1 MSKIPTVRLVFD
13 VKKRASKKTK
23 GLVQVVVTLD
33 RKRQYYS
40 TGIKLFADQW
50 SEKGQVINSPQSIE
64 SNAILNTMLRKAQDY
79 IRQCMENSEPFTFEE
94 VDKLLS
100 VGHGKQMSFL
110 DFMEERIEN
119 RPDIADGTRRHHRVC
134 VDALREHGVI
144 KYMSDLTKANIIE
157 FHEWLQRKGIA
168 QPTVYNY
175 MKNFKTYVHQAME
188 RGLVANDPFVGVKT
202 LKGKNAVR
210 SFLTEEELH
219 RLQEADINVSPVAK
233 ARDLFVFQCY
243 TGMAYADM
251 MEFSAEDIQER
262 NGKKVIVNKRVKSDE
277 EFYIVLLT
285 PAQRVLEKY
294 DYTLPTMSN
303 QKYNE
308 YLSVAIAHAGINK
321 HITTHSGRHTFAVMA
336 LNNGIP
342 MEVVAKILG
351 HADIRTTRI
360 YAKVL
365 NKSVEDAFDKLEKL
379 GV

>member
-23 GLVQVVVTLD
+23 GLVQVVVTMD

-50 SEKGQVINSPQSIE
+50 SEKEQVINSPQSIE
-64 SNAILNTMLRKAQDY
+64 SNAILNTMIRKAQDY
-79 IRQCMENSEPFTFEE
+79 IRQCVENNEPFTFEE

-100 VGHGKQMSFL
+100 VGHSKQMSFL
-110 DFMEERIEN
+110 DFMEDRVAE
-119 RPDIADGTRRHHRVC
+119 RPDIAEGTRRHHKVC
-134 VDALREHGVI
+134 VDALREHGKI
-144 KYMSDLTKANIIE
+144 QYMSDLTKANVLD
-157 FHEWLQRKGIA
+157 FHEWLQKKGISL
-168 QPTVYNY
+168 PTIYNY
-175 MKNFKTYVHQAME
+175 MKNFKTYVHQAMD
-188 RGLVANDPFVGVKT
+188 RGLVKQDPFIGTKIYR
-202 LKGKNAVR
+202 GKNAVR
-210 SFLTEEELH
+210 SFLTEEEL
-219 RLQEADINVSPVAK
+219 RKLQDADINVSPVAK

-243 TGMAYADM
+243 TGLSFADM
-251 MEFSAEDIQER
+251 VEFTSDDIQER
-262 NGKKVIVNKRVKSDE
+262 NGKKVILNKRVKSDE
-277 EFYIVLLT
+277 DFYIVLLS
-285 PAQRVLEKY
+285 PAQRILEKY
-294 DYTLPTMSN
+294 DYSLPIMSN